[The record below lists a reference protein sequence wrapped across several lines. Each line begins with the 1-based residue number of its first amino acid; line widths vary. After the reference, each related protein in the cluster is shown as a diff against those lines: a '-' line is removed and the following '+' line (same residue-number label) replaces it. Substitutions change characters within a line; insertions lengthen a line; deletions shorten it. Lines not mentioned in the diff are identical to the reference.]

1 MKKFIFNF
9 AALCGSALLLGTM
22 VSLSSCSDA
31 EEVMNPS
38 NQFSGPCAP
47 ITVHVSDFC
56 VSQED
61 FSDPPTRAAV
71 NPASTDVDEIIL
83 AFYSGS
89 TEVCKLTQLRSTA
102 TDFGEFSCT
111 LPLGTYTMVVIA
123 RDDNSGDAFTLTS
136 ATEASYTSERVRETF
151 TATQAVT
158 VSSTAA
164 QDLSMTLDR
173 VVTELRIQ
181 STDTRPSGVSKI
193 RTTFGA
199 GSKSFNPSSGLAV
212 GNSGFATTN
221 TPSADVGAIVRISS
235 FTFLATDEQT
245 MDVTIQV
252 LDASDNVL
260 FTKVI
265 SDVPFK
271 RNRRTLLRGPLFT
284 SAATAAFTI
293 ETSWLD
299 DHIVDFE

>member
-1 MKKFIFNF
+1 MKKFNFIF
-9 AALCGSALLLGTM
+9 AAICGSALLLGTM
-22 VSLSSCSDA
+22 VTLSSCSDA
-31 EEVMNPS
+31 EEVLNPS

-56 VSQED
+56 VSQEG
-61 FSDPPTRAAV
+61 FSDSPTRAAV

-89 TEVCKLTQLRSTA
+89 TEVCKLTQLKST
-102 TDFGEFSCT
+102 TTNFGEFSCT
-111 LPLGTYTMVVIA
+111 LPLGSYTMIVIA

-158 VSSTAA
+158 VSSTDA

-181 STDTRPSGVSKI
+181 STDTRPLGISKI

-212 GNSGFATTN
+212 GNTGFITTN
-221 TPSADVGAIVRISS
+221 TPSAEVGVIVRISS

-245 MDVTIQV
+245 MDVTLEV
-252 LDASDNVL
+252 LDTNDQVL
-260 FTKVI
+260 FTKVV

-271 RNRRTLLRGPLFT
+271 RNRRTLLRGPLFS
-284 SAATAAFTI
+284 SAATSTFTI
-293 ETSWLD
+293 ETFWLD
-299 DHIVDFE
+299 DVVVNF